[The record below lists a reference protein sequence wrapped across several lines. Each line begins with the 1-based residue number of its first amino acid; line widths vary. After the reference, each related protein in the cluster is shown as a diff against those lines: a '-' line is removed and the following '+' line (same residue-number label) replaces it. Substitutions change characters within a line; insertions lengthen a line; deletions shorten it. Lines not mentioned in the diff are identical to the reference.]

1 MARPGITYDEVIA
14 AIDAILASSEE
25 PTIQRIR
32 EHLGTGSPNTIHRHL
47 VAWRASRPVEQR
59 KAPELPAELQ
69 AALVKEIERQ
79 AAEARTDVERF
90 LVEAQKEAATLAKAG
105 DELEELNGTLE
116 EQNEALAA
124 EKERQAALAN
134 ERHDEIEELKGDLDR
149 ERKAAE
155 EARIQVAQGRNK
167 IEALAQETDDL
178 KAKLAEAVT
187 DAKSARAAQVDA
199 EKSAAVAEARLEN
212 EKATAADLRERL
224 ASSQAEAQ
232 EKAKALLDAQ
242 KEAYQSAKEGA
253 DFREQ
258 FHLEQKNRIQ
268 AEHDREDLAAQVKQL
283 HAEIVELKKTVKP
296 QK

>member
-14 AIDAILASSEE
+14 AIDALLASGEE

-47 VAWRASRPVEQR
+47 VTWRASRPVEQR

-79 AAEARTDVERF
+79 AAEARTDVERS

-105 DELEELNGTLE
+105 EELEELNGTLE

-134 ERHDEIEELKGDLDR
+134 ERHDEIEELKINLDR

-167 IEALAQETDDL
+167 IEALDKQADELRT
-178 KAKLAEAVT
+178 KLNDAAAEAKF
-187 DAKSARAAQVDA
+187 AQAAQVVA
-199 EKSAAVAEARLEN
+199 EKTAAVAEARLES
-212 EKATAADLRERL
+212 EKATSADLRERL
-224 ASSQAEAQ
+224 AASQADLQANVQLVTKAQ
-232 EKAKALLDAQ
+232 AEVA
-242 KEAYQSAKEGA
+242 E
-253 DFREQ
+253 FREQ
-258 FHLEQKNRIQ
+258 AHQERHVRTA
-268 AEHDREDLAAQVKQL
+268 AERDRDDYAVQVKQL
-283 HAEIVELKKTVKP
+283 QAEIMALKKATKI

>member
-14 AIDAILASSEE
+14 AIDAILAAGEE

-47 VAWRASRPVEQR
+47 VTWRASRPVEQR

-79 AAEARTDVERF
+79 AAEARTDVERS

-105 DELEELNGTLE
+105 EELEELNGTLE

-134 ERHDEIEELKGDLDR
+134 ERHDEIEELKVNLDR

-167 IEALAQETDDL
+167 IEALDKQADEL
-178 KAKLAEAVT
+178 RAKLTDAAAE
-187 DAKSARAAQVDA
+187 AKSAQAAQVVA
-199 EKSAAVAEARLEN
+199 EKTAAVAEARLES
-212 EKATAADLRERL
+212 EKATTADLRERL
-224 ASSQAEAQ
+224 TASQADLQANVQSVTKAQ
-232 EKAKALLDAQ
+232 AEV
-242 KEAYQSAKEGA
+242 A

-258 FHLEQKNRIQ
+258 AHQERHIRTA
-268 AEHDREDLAAQVKQL
+268 AERDRDDLAAQVKQL
-283 HAEIVELKKTVKP
+283 QAEIASLKKATKT

>member
-14 AIDAILASSEE
+14 AIDALLASGEE

-47 VAWRASRPVEQR
+47 VTWRASRPVEQR

-79 AAEARTDVERF
+79 AAEARTDVERS

-105 DELEELNGTLE
+105 EELEELNGTLE

-134 ERHDEIEELKGDLDR
+134 ERHDEIEELKINLDR

-167 IEALAQETDDL
+167 IEALDKQADEL
-178 KAKLAEAVT
+178 RAKLTDAAAE
-187 DAKSARAAQVDA
+187 AKSAQAAQVVA
-199 EKSAAVAEARLEN
+199 EKTAAVAEARLES
-212 EKATAADLRERL
+212 EKATTADLRERL
-224 ASSQAEAQ
+224 AASQADLQANVQSVTKAQ
-232 EKAKALLDAQ
+232 AEVT
-242 KEAYQSAKEGA
+242 

-258 FHLEQKNRIQ
+258 AHQERHVRTA
-268 AEHDREDLAAQVKQL
+268 AERDRDDHAVQVKQL
-283 HAEIVELKKTVKP
+283 QAEIMALKKATKI

>member
-14 AIDAILASSEE
+14 AIDAILAAGEE

-47 VAWRASRPVEQR
+47 VTWRASRPVEQR

-79 AAEARTDVERF
+79 AAEARTDVERS
-90 LVEAQKEAATLAKAG
+90 LVEAQKEAAILAKAG
-105 DELEELNGTLE
+105 EELEELNGTLE

-134 ERHDEIEELKGDLDR
+134 ERHDEIEELKADLDR

-167 IEALAQETDDL
+167 IEALDQQADEL
-178 KAKLAEAVT
+178 RAKLT
-187 DAKSARAAQVDA
+187 DAAADAKAAQAAQVAA
-199 EKSAAVAEARLEN
+199 EKAAAVAEARLES
-212 EKATAADLRERL
+212 EKATTADLRARL
-224 ASSQAEAQ
+224 AVSQADLQANVQSVTKAQ
-232 EKAKALLDAQ
+232 AEI
-242 KEAYQSAKEGA
+242 A

-258 FHLEQKNRIQ
+258 AHQERHVRTA
-268 AEHDREDLAAQVKQL
+268 AERDRDDFAAQVKQL
-283 HAEIVELKKTVKP
+283 QGVKVPLKKAAKP

>member
-14 AIDAILASSEE
+14 AIDALLASGEE

-32 EHLGTGSPNTIHRHL
+32 EQLGTGSPNTIHRHL
-47 VAWRASRPVEQR
+47 VTWRASRPVEQR

-79 AAEARTDVERF
+79 AAEARTDVERS

-105 DELEELNGTLE
+105 EELEELNGTLE

-134 ERHDEIEELKGDLDR
+134 ERHDEIEELKVNLDR

-167 IEALAQETDDL
+167 IEALDKQADEL
-178 KAKLAEAVT
+178 RAKLTDAVAE
-187 DAKSARAAQVDA
+187 AKSAQAAQVVA
-199 EKSAAVAEARLEN
+199 EKTAAVAEARLES
-212 EKATAADLRERL
+212 EKATTADLRERL
-224 ASSQAEAQ
+224 AASQADLQANVQLVTKVQ
-232 EKAKALLDAQ
+232 EDV
-242 KEAYQSAKEGA
+242 A

-258 FHLEQKNRIQ
+258 AHQERHVRTA
-268 AEHDREDLAAQVKQL
+268 AERDRDDLAAQVKQL
-283 HAEIVELKKTVKP
+283 QAEIAALKEATKI
-296 QK
+296 

>member
-14 AIDAILASSEE
+14 AIDALLASGEE
-25 PTIQRIR
+25 PTIQRSR
-32 EHLGTGSPNTIHRHL
+32 EQLGTGSPNTIHRHL
-47 VAWRASRPVEQR
+47 VTWRASRPVEQR

-79 AAEARTDVERF
+79 AAEARTDVERS

-105 DELEELNGTLE
+105 EELEELNGTLE

-124 EKERQAALAN
+124 EKERQATLAN
-134 ERHDEIEELKGDLDR
+134 ERHDEIEELKINLDR

-167 IEALAQETDDL
+167 IEALDQQADEL
-178 KAKLAEAVT
+178 RAKLT
-187 DAKSARAAQVDA
+187 DAAAESKSAQAAQVVA
-199 EKSAAVAEARLEN
+199 EKTAAVAEARLES
-212 EKATAADLRERL
+212 EKATTAELRERL
-224 ASSQAEAQ
+224 AASQVDLQANVQLVTKAQAEI
-232 EKAKALLDAQ
+232 
-242 KEAYQSAKEGA
+242 A

-258 FHLEQKNRIQ
+258 AHQERHVRTA
-268 AEHDREDLAAQVKQL
+268 AERDRDDLAAQVKQL
-283 HAEIVELKKTVKP
+283 QGEIATLRKTAKP